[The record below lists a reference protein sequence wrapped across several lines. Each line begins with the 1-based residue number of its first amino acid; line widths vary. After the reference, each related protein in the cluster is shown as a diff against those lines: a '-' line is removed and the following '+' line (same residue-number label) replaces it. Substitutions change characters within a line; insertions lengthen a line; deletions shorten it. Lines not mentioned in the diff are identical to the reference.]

1 MLKDSCFHRPSGDRA
16 NTSNRW
22 LPSLGSHRL
31 RIKRLGARLQPAVTG
46 QFQSGKYSSALIG
59 KLTWTPT
66 WLSIF
71 PSCTW
76 YA

>member
-1 MLKDSCFHRPSGDRA
+1 MYGAVVNDTCFRLFNRDNQWKQYNHNDARKPSVFA
-16 NTSNRW
+16 I
-22 LPSLGSHRL
+22 GSRNPVLFH
-31 RIKRLGARLQPAVTG
+31 

-66 WLSIF
+66 WLSTC